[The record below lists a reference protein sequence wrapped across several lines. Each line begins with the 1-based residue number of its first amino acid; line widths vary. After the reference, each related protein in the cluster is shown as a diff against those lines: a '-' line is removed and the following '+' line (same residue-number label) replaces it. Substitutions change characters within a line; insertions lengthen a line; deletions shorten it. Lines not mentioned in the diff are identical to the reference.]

1 MSELDRVR
9 ELLAFHA
16 QGVLRGD
23 DLAFMDHWLERNGRD
38 HPEITA
44 ELAWLRSTAAQLQ
57 SQVETR
63 LEKQASDSGL
73 MALMECIALEQKR
86 ETETSLHLGALPAR
100 ADGRTS
106 RHPERSGKATLGSRT
121 VRWLNEFAGVRSPAL
136 AFSVIAVV
144 IGQASVIGMML
155 AEGPASQAPL
165 SAASGNMSVS
175 QGQRI
180 LTVAF
185 RPQATEL
192 AIRTALAYSG
202 AQIVAGPSALGLYR
216 VAVSGANADIIEAQL
231 RAAVEVESV
240 QR

>member
-1 MSELDRVR
+1 MR

-16 QGVLRGD
+16 RGVLRGD
-23 DLAFMDHWLERNGRD
+23 DLAFVNDWLERNGRD

-44 ELAWLRSTAAQLQ
+44 ELAWLRSTATQLQ
-57 SQVETR
+57 SQVETQSR
-63 LEKQASDSGL
+63 LEKQASDGGL
-73 MALMECIALEQKR
+73 RSLMERIGLEQER
-86 ETETSLHLGALPAR
+86 ETKSSLQSGAPPAA
-100 ADGRTS
+100 ADVRTF
-106 RHPERSGKATLGSRT
+106 RHTERSGKVTFGSRI
-121 VRWLNEFAGVRSPAL
+121 VRWLNEVAGMRSPAL
-136 AFSVIAVV
+136 AFSVVAVV

-155 AEGPASQAPL
+155 AEAPASQAPL
-165 SAASGNMSVS
+165 SATPGKMSVS

-192 AIRTALAYSG
+192 AIRTALSNSG
-202 AQIVAGPSALGLYR
+202 AQIVAGPSSLGLYS
-216 VAVSGANADIIEAQL
+216 VAVSGANADIMEAQL